1 MGKWPKEAGKEA
13 GMAGKLVSETGKW
26 RSEAGRSPSQVAKRS
41 SCVETYMFPK
51 FLGESK
57 FFEGP
62 GSGRREGRKPNPA
75 EMMVGKL
82 EKKWRV

>member
-1 MGKWPKEAGKEA
+1 
-13 GMAGKLVSETGKW
+13 MAGKLVSETGKW
-26 RSEAGRSPSQVAKRS
+26 PSEAGKWPSRIAKWNS
-41 SCVETYMFPK
+41 WLETYMFPK